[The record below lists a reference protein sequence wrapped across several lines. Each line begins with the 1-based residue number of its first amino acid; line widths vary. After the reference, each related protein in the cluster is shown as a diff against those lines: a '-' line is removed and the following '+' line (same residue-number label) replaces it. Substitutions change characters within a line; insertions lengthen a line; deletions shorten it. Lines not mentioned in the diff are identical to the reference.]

1 MYLFFV
7 RAFND
12 IDHITPIVWK
22 MNRDNYPVAVYCIN
36 PEYDIQNDYR
46 LNFLKGLGIKVDFIY
61 NDSDQ
66 SLGLTH
72 RIMRFLFLRSY
83 DLQRKLDIN
92 FRSSFSIPL
101 YKLRELVRR
110 TGNQVYKLTRKSFYN
125 KNWALSILKQNG
137 AEILC
142 FDWIRPERYVVDVF
156 LEAANEMS
164 IPTLALPHG
173 VYLYTNDFIKIGVTE
188 ERICDKHNR
197 YDYIV
202 VQNHLFKDVMY
213 RSGVDRNRIHVLGS
227 VRYCNEWMAE
237 NRKILTRTIKLNRED
252 RRKLKVVFMTTRP
265 TYRINVER
273 MVKTFEI
280 LSNLKDIEVV
290 IKPHTRTGREA
301 RMYDNLPLSNVSYI
315 SSAELCEWADVVL
328 VIGSSIIVE
337 ALTQNKPALYLKYLH
352 ENTMEYEE
360 YGACWIIRDES
371 ELRDAL
377 LSLQNG
383 NRNVPYA
390 DENVH
395 RWLSEI
401 IYGGRGERDVL
412 KDYEQFIIECA
423 QH

>member
-1 MYLFFV
+1 MYLFFI

-22 MNRDNYPVAVYCIN
+22 MKRDDFSVAVYCIN
-36 PEYDIQNDYR
+36 PEYDIKNDYR

-61 NDSDQ
+61 NDFDQ
-66 SLGLTH
+66 ALGLMH
-72 RIMRFLFLRSY
+72 RSMRFLFLRIY

-92 FRSSFSIPL
+92 FRSILSVPL
-101 YKLRELVRR
+101 NKLRELIRR
-110 TGNQVYKLTRKSFYN
+110 TGNQIYKLSRKRFYT
-125 KNWALSILKQNG
+125 KNWALDILEKTE

-156 LEAANEMS
+156 LQAAKELA

-197 YDYIV
+197 YDYVV
-202 VQNHLFKDVMY
+202 VQNHLFKHVMCA
-213 RSGVDRNRIHVLGS
+213 SGVDSSRIHVLGS
-227 VRYCNEWMAE
+227 ARYCGEWMAQ
-237 NRKILTRTIKLNRED
+237 NRKILPRMVKRDSESKG
-252 RRKLKVVFMTTRP
+252 RLKVVFMTTRP
-265 TYRINVER
+265 AYRVNVER
-273 MVKTFEI
+273 LLKTFEI
-280 LSNLKDIEVV
+280 LSNFEDIEVV

-301 RMYDNLPLSNVSYI
+301 DMYNSLPLSNVSNV
-315 SSAELCEWADVVL
+315 SSVELCEWADVVL

-337 ALTQNKPALYLKYLH
+337 ALAQKKPALYLKYLH

-360 YGACWIIRDES
+360 YGACWVIRDES
-371 ELRDAL
+371 ELEHAL
-377 LSLQNG
+377 LSMQNG

-390 DENVH
+390 DGDVS

-401 IYGGRGERDVL
+401 VYGGRSERDVL
-412 KDYEQFIIECA
+412 KDYELFIRECA
-423 QH
+423 KR